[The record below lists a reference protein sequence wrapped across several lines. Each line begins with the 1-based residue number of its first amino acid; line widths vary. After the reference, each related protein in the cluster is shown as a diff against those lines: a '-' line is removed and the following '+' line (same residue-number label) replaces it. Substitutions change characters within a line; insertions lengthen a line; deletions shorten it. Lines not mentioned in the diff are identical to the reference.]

1 MSFCEK
7 LNAAIARNQSL
18 LFVALDP
25 NPEMLPHR
33 YDSIWDWLQAII
45 AETADYVCAYKPTL
59 GFYQALGSEG
69 FQLLSQVLAA
79 IPQHI
84 PVILDAKHGD
94 LNTSTVFANTIFEKW
109 QVDAVTLNPY
119 AGQDCI
125 ALLPLMRMSSTT
137 TTFSPALKFPS
148 ITRRVPCALTSLRG

>member
-25 NPEMLPHR
+25 NPEMMPSQYNNL
-33 YDSIWDWLQAII
+33 WDWLQNII
-45 AETADYVCAYKPTL
+45 LETADYICAYKPTL

-94 LNTSTVFANTIFEKW
+94 LNTSTVFADTIFEKW

-125 ALLPLMRMSSTT
+125 APFLVRPDKGVFILYTC
-137 TTFSPALKFPS
+137 K
-148 ITRRVPCALTSLRG
+148 SLERQKHGARQNKYF